1 MKHLLRFGTLCGL
14 LAALFALSGCMT
26 SETVAPRQATGVWG
40 YVASSKNATIA
51 VDPAK
56 STIVSVVAS
65 RVVAPANCLLVATA
79 SGTGT
84 GTAMQLGVV
93 PVKSGETTSLTIPI
107 MGVRTS
113 AITLTMFLDRGRVG
127 EFEFD
132 PMNPTSSPDRPIFV
146 GGRPVE
152 VTVTVS
158 AAAAPTGSGNAVLDV
173 FDQPAAATLNV
184 THVVT
189 PGPSWLIVYADEN
202 GAPGRELGR
211 LALAATDSI
220 GIGIPLYKK
229 PAPGGVFVA
238 LHADEGVVG
247 TFERPSSTGATTTP
261 GGTDILYVVGGS
273 QVMKRIAL
281 R

>member
-1 MKHLLRFGTLCGL
+1 M
-14 LAALFALSGCMT
+14 S

-40 YVASSKNATIA
+40 YVASSKNASIS

-79 SGTGT
+79 AGEGT

-93 PVKSGETTSLTIPI
+93 AVKRGETTNVTIPI

-113 AITLTMFLDRGRVG
+113 AITLTMYLDRGRIG
-127 EFEFD
+127 NFEFD
-132 PMNPTSSPDRPIFV
+132 PMSPTSSPDRPIFV
-146 GGRPVE
+146 GGKPVE

-173 FDQPAAATLNV
+173 FDQSASATLTV

-189 PGPSWLIVYADEN
+189 PGPSWLVVYADKN

-220 GIGIPLYKK
+220 SIGVPLHKK

-238 LHADEGVVG
+238 LHADEGTVG

-261 GGTDILYVVGGS
+261 GGADNLYVVGGS
-273 QVMKRIAL
+273 QVMKRIEL